1 MRITSKG
8 SVFSIELFF
17 AFLACVLI
25 LAAALRSE
33 ALMLFESSQSSKQ
46 FFLEEKTIMLAD
58 SLVKNRNA
66 EQPLAGSAFFDSEKR
81 TVISNLV
88 EFSLLNSAKPAKF
101 GSVEVFELSLQKKGA
116 KREIFFSNPRPS
128 GNCIS
133 VKRFV
138 VLQETSEKAFV
149 GVVACET

>member
-17 AFLACVLI
+17 AFLVCVLI

-33 ALMLFESSQSSKQ
+33 ALMLFGSSQNSKQ

-58 SLVKNRNA
+58 ALVKNRNA

-88 EFSLLNSAKPAKF
+88 DSSLLNSAKPAKF
-101 GSVEVFELSLQKKGA
+101 GNVEVFEISLQRKNQ
-116 KREIFFSNPRPS
+116 RPEIILSNPLPS
-128 GNCIS
+128 GNCVS

-138 VLQETSEKAFV
+138 VLQETSEKAIV
-149 GVVACET
+149 GVIACEN